1 LIICDLFST
10 NPATIGDFS
19 LGFISYLLPTIYQ
32 KKYSETNNKKRI
44 NYMNVM
50 TEELSANHQT
60 ENGKFPDLI
69 DNTISGDIYNLLVIW
84 NWNGR
89 IY

>member
-1 LIICDLFST
+1 
-10 NPATIGDFS
+10 
-19 LGFISYLLPTIYQ
+19 
-32 KKYSETNNKKRI
+32 
-44 NYMNVM
+44 MNVM

-84 NWNGR
+84 NWNWNGR
-89 IY
+89 TY